1 MRRNETSALTDFGPG
16 PGTERWEGER
26 ITSAQVDH
34 KLSSPS
40 GHTLQQI
47 CFALR
52 FPSLSIYLSIPLLSY
67 APYLTPEH
75 PFQESKVLATPTYLS
90 LNTFSFFFLLS
101 WRKGI
106 KATRVY
112 KTYIHVHT
120 NSLET
125 KPSTK
130 EHHPKKK
137 EKRLFWKDEQ
147 RREQKRENKREE
159 TSQNNKVS
167 EQQYH
172 THVLI
177 SDFKAVFLSLFLSL
191 PLRLTSSSASSSLFL
206 CVCV

>member
-1 MRRNETSALTDFGPG
+1 MRHLLWLILVPALVRSGGRERESQAHKLITSSHPLLVILFSKSAL
-16 PGTERWEGER
+16 
-26 ITSAQVDH
+26 Q
-34 KLSSPS
+34 
-40 GHTLQQI
+40 
-47 CFALR
+47 

-75 PFQESKVLATPTYLS
+75 PFQESKVLATSTYLS